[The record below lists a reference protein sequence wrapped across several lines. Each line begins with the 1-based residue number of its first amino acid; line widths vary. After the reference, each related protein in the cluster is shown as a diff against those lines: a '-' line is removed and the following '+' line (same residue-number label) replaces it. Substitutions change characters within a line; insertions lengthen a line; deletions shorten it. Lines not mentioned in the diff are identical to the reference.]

1 MLDKTILRQTMLQK
15 RQQLTSQERESAAT
29 AWTKTALEFLSI
41 QNYQTIAGYMP
52 IRGELNVLPLLE
64 ALREAGKTILL
75 PRTPETPAALTFH
88 EYHEE
93 QLESGLYDIQQPTAN
108 CTIHTPDIIL
118 VPLTAFDEKGNRLG
132 YGGGYYDRTLAEFN
146 GISIG
151 CAYDFQRVDSLLVEA
166 HDKPLDSVIALNR

>member
-1 MLDKTILRQTMLQK
+1 MLEHRLQ
-15 RQQLTSQERESAAT
+15 LSLAEQETYTEK
-29 AWTKTALEFLSI
+29 WTVKALEFLSS
-41 QNYQTIAGYMP
+41 QAYQTIAGYMP

-64 ALREAGKTILL
+64 SLRKSSKTILL

-93 QLESGLYDIQQPTAN
+93 QLENGVSDIQQPTAN

-146 GISIG
+146 GTSIG
-151 CAYDFQRVDSLLVEA
+151 CAYDFQRVDSLPVEP